1 MNRLTENNIYTQEI
15 HDELVRVIEEEK
27 EYIKKLP
34 EEGIASY
41 DILLTQTKRQQ
52 SVYTF
57 SKTKKNILWD
67 DGKSN

>member
-1 MNRLTENNIYTQEI
+1 MKIIKGRKA
-15 HDELVRVIEEEK
+15 V
-27 EYIKKLP
+27 KKLP

-57 SKTKKNILWD
+57 PKTKKNILWD
-67 DGKSN
+67 EGKAY